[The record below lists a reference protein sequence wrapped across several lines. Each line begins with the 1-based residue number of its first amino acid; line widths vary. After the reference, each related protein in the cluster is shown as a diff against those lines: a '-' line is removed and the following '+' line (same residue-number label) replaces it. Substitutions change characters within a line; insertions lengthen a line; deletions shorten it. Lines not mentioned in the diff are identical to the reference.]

1 MGLTEIKKKK
11 ATNSSK
17 EAAKAVTKANS
28 STPAPSKDGQANQIR
43 ESDVAKMKGQEFEKN
58 EEAIKEAIRSGNFI
72 YDISRPSA

>member
-1 MGLTEIKKKK
+1 M
-11 ATNSSK
+11 SS
-17 EAAKAVTKANS
+17 S
-28 STPAPSKDGQANQIR
+28 APSPTKEGQPNQIR